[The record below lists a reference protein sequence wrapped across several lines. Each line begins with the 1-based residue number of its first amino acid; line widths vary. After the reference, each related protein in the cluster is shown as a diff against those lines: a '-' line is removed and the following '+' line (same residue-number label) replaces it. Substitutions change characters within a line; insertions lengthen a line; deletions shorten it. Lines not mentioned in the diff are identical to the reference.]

1 MDEQVIL
8 KTGVDGDFNAK
19 RILSK
24 RQATERFSFQRPCIE
39 VWELPLTYSDE
50 LQLVQVKNI
59 KTMPRTAP
67 YPDLNIKPFD
77 RLIAKGR
84 MNIPAKTVDNSDTHR
99 TSTVE
104 NYKFDKVDIGI
115 TYRDQVAQMETA
127 EINHMDEDALVRCFN
142 LKATE
147 FVNLKLP
154 YENTGFLRFN
164 ILSSLLM
171 KTVF

>member
-1 MDEQVIL
+1 
-8 KTGVDGDFNAK
+8 
-19 RILSK
+19 
-24 RQATERFSFQRPCIE
+24 
-39 VWELPLTYSDE
+39 
-50 LQLVQVKNI
+50 
-59 KTMPRTAP
+59 MPRTAP